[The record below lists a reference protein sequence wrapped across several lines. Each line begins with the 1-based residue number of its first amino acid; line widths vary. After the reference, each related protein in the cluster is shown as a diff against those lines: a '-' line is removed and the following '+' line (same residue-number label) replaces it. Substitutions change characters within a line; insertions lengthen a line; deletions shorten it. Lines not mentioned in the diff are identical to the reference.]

1 MMKTKLFL
9 LFFFSLITMMN
20 AQEQFKKNKE
30 KETYKVQKSA
40 EQWQNELEA
49 DQYYVLR
56 EKGTERPFSGEYNLH
71 FEEGVYACG
80 GCDAALF
87 KSDTKFDAHCGWPSF
102 DEAIEGAVSY
112 NRDLSHGM
120 VRTEILCSNCGGHLG
135 HVFDDG
141 PTETGKRYCVNSLSL
156 DFDPSKEKN

>member
-40 EQWQNELEA
+40 EQWQNELDA

-56 EKGTERPFSGEYNLH
+56 EKGVCFER
-71 FEEGVYACG
+71 EECI
-80 GCDAALF
+80 F
-87 KSDTKFDAHCGWPSF
+87 
-102 DEAIEGAVSY
+102 
-112 NRDLSHGM
+112 
-120 VRTEILCSNCGGHLG
+120 
-135 HVFDDG
+135 
-141 PTETGKRYCVNSLSL
+141 
-156 DFDPSKEKN
+156 

>member
-30 KETYKVQKSA
+30 TETFKVQKSS
-40 EQWQNELEA
+40 EQWQNELDA

-56 EKGTERPFSGEYNLH
+56 EKGTERPFSGQYNLH

-80 GCDAALF
+80 ACDAALF